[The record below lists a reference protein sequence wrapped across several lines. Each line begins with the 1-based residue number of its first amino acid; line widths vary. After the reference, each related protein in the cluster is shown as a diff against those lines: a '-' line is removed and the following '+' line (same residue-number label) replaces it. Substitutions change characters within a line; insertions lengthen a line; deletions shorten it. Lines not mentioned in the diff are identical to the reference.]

1 MFVLARFVAV
11 IFIVAGCI
19 LMLRPDMVKR
29 LIEYVKEGSR
39 IYAVG
44 VLRIIVGLILMSV
57 SPQSRITW
65 VVFLLGLL
73 AAASGIAIFVLKKE
87 NSLRLA
93 DRILSGPADKLNRL
107 GLIPL
112 LLGILLF
119 CAL

>member
-11 IFIVAGCI
+11 IFIVVGCI
-19 LMLRPDMVKR
+19 LMLRPDIMKKLV
-29 LIEYVKEGSR
+29 EYVKEGGR

-57 SPQSRITW
+57 SPQSRISW
-65 VVFLLGLL
+65 VVFLLGVL
-73 AAASGIAIFVLKKE
+73 AAASGITIFVMKKE
-87 NSLRLA
+87 KALLLA
-93 DRILSGPADKLNRL
+93 DRILSGPVNKLKRI

-119 CAL
+119 CCL